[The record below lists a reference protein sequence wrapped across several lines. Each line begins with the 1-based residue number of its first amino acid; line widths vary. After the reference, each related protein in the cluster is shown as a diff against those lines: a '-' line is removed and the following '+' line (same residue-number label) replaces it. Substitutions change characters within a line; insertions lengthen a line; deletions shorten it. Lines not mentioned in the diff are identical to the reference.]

1 MSTSGFM
8 RRLEKLEQAISFRR
22 SRMIV
27 LAVDG
32 DNENPEAEAKLL
44 EGLAVMPQDIVV
56 AVRRFGSVAS
66 DLLKVSSVTTL

>member
-1 MSTSGFM
+1 MSNNGFLK
-8 RRLEKLEQAISFRR
+8 RLEVLGQRISFRR

-44 EGLAVMPQDIVV
+44 EGLAVMPQDIVF
-56 AVRRFGSVAS
+56 ATALRVRG
-66 DLLKVSSVTTL
+66 L

>member
-1 MSTSGFM
+1 
-8 RRLEKLEQAISFRR
+8 
-22 SRMIV
+22 MIV
-27 LAVDG
+27 LAVDV

>member
-66 DLLKVSSVTTL
+66 DLPKVSSVTTL